1 MYELG
6 QLHVPALQSDAELI
20 KEAFKCK
27 IRREVRPKLCR
38 EKLRTDETEAAAQDD
53 EPVLV
58 LEGGIR
64 TDSSVGYPVF
74 AGET

>member
-6 QLHVPALQSDAELI
+6 KLHVLALESDAELI

-27 IRREVRPKLCR
+27 IRREVRPRLRR
-38 EKLRTDETEAAAQDD
+38 EKLRTDEEDD

-58 LEGGIR
+58 VEGGIR
-64 TDSSVGYPVF
+64 TDSSVGYPVYT
-74 AGET
+74 GEA